1 MCVKW
6 LLVYFFNLTNCLFKA
21 RCQSKSSR

>member
-1 MCVKW
+1 
-6 LLVYFFNLTNCLFKA
+6 VYFFNLTNCLFKA